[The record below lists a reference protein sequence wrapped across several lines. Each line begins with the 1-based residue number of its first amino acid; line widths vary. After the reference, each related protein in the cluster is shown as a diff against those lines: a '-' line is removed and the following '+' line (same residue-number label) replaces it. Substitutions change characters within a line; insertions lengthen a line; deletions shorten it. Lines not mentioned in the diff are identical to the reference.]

1 MRVVAFAV
9 FLAGLCVLSGLN
21 VMKMKMKMRMMKMKM
36 RMSLGVVTIDW
47 A

>member
-21 VMKMKMKMRMMKMKM
+21 VMKMKMKMRM
-36 RMSLGVVTIDW
+36 SLGVVTIDW